1 MQTGRTNRQT
11 KSFDL
16 SLIFFALTLTFCG
29 LLVIFSATRSAGDN
43 RKLIVQSIAAC
54 LGFVLMYSVSRIDF
68 YIYKRHVNLIYIAC
82 LLVLAS
88 VLLFGVGKE
97 QTGANSWIRFFGI
110 GIQPSELIKVAFSI
124 IMGEKLAK
132 VKKEGTLNRP
142 KIVLQNLALYL
153 GITVPVVLQN
163 DTGTALVFTLM
174 FFAMYFVAGIS
185 LSYVLWAGLG
195 SLVLLPAAWLLMA
208 PYQKNRILVFL
219 NPTLDPSGAGYQVL
233 QSKRAIGSG
242 TLLGRGYQKGPL
254 NQLSFLPEKDTDFIF
269 STIGEE
275 FGFIGCIIV
284 VTLLFLLIFRIFYIS
299 KNTKDSAGSL
309 ICTGI
314 GTMFFFHTA
323 ENICMCLGLLPV
335 TGIPLPFL
343 SYGGSSL
350 VTNFLAIGLIFS
362 IQKHTKELQ
371 FYESDY

>member
-1 MQTGRTNRQT
+1 MQTRRLNPRTN
-11 KSFDL
+11 SFDICL
-16 SLIFFALTLTFCG
+16 VLLVAVLTFCG

-43 RKLIVQSIAAC
+43 RRLIVQSIAAG
-54 LGFVLMYSVSRIDF
+54 LGFSIMYFMARVDF
-68 YIYKRHVNLIYIAC
+68 RNFKRYVNLIYVAC
-82 LLVLAS
+82 LIVLAG

-132 VKKEGTLNRP
+132 AKDKGTQNRP
-142 KIVLQNLALYL
+142 KTVFKNFALYL

-174 FFAMYFVAGIS
+174 FITMYFVAGIS
-185 LSYVLWAGLG
+185 LPYMLWTGLG
-195 SLVLLPAAWLLMA
+195 ILVLLPVAWLLMA

-219 NPTLDPSGAGYQVL
+219 DPTLDPNGAGYQVL

-242 TLLGRGYQKGPL
+242 ALFGRGYQKGPL

-269 STIGEE
+269 ATIGEE
-275 FGFIGCIIV
+275 FGFIGSIIIV
-284 VTLLFLLIFRIFYIS
+284 ALLFLLIFRIFYIA

-309 ICTGI
+309 MCVGL
-314 GTMFFFHTA
+314 GAMFLFHTA

-350 VTNFLAIGLIFS
+350 VTNLLAIGLLLS
-362 IQKHTKELQ
+362 IQKHAKELQ
-371 FYESDY
+371 FHESDY